1 MKSKSILRTAL
12 ALLVSAGAFSLV
24 ASPVSAAVGVTLSK
38 TTKLSDLQVVSIK
51 LSSIPAGQGVYIS
64 QCFKAQIGQ
73 RAATGLICNG
83 SLTEQGTM
91 IWATADASRGS
102 QPVTDVLTLMLRSS
116 FTKVD
121 ANKVSTT
128 YECGANNCSIFVYRD
143 HRGITDTALD
153 TVVPLKFLPTQDVTV
168 ASLGLKKDGAKY
180 KAGTSVSIS
189 ASKLVTSKGQQ
200 VFVTSPET
208 RSICTTTG
216 TSSVKIEF
224 RKPGIC
230 SVTLSA
236 EGSKNLDQMIKTIT
250 YIVK

>member
-1 MKSKSILRTAL
+1 MKKSSVRCAL
-12 ALLVSAGAFSLV
+12 ALVVATFSLSL
-24 ASPVSAAVGVTLSK
+24 ATSPVSAAVGVSLNQTD
-38 TTKLSDLQVVSIK
+38 KLADLQVVSIK
-51 LSSIPAGQGVYIS
+51 LASIPAGQGVYIS

-91 IWATADASRGS
+91 IWATTDASRGS
-102 QPVTDVLTLMLRSS
+102 QSASTELVLTLRSS

-128 YECGANNCSIFVYRD
+128 YECGLNNCSIFVYRD

-153 TVVPLKFLPTQDVTV
+153 TIVPLKFLPTQDVAV

-180 KAGTSVSIS
+180 KAGSSVSIS

>member
-64 QCFKAQIGQ
+64 QCFNAQIGQ

-143 HRGITDTALD
+143 HRGLTDTALD

-180 KAGTSVSIS
+180 AAGSSVSIS
-189 ASKLVTSKGQQ
+189 ASKLVTTKGKR
-200 VFVTSPET
+200 VVVSSSET
-208 RSICTTTG
+208 RSVCSTTG
-216 TSSVKIEF
+216 TSTVVLRF
-224 RKPGIC
+224 RKAGVC
-230 SVTLSA
+230 SVTLAA
-236 EGSKNLDQMIKTIT
+236 EGTSNLDQMIKTVT

>member
-24 ASPVSAAVGVTLSK
+24 ASPVSAAVGVSLNQTD
-38 TTKLSDLQVVSIK
+38 KLADLQVVSIK

-64 QCFKAQIGQ
+64 QCFKAQMGQ

-91 IWATADASRGS
+91 IWATTDASRGS
-102 QPVTDVLTLMLRSS
+102 QSASTELVLTLRSS

-121 ANKVSTT
+121 ANNVSTT
-128 YECGANNCSIFVYRD
+128 YDCGAKNCSIFVYRD
-143 HRGITDTALD
+143 HRGLADTALD
-153 TVVPLKFLPTQDVTV
+153 TIVPLKFLPTQDVTL

-180 KAGTSVSIS
+180 VAGNSVSIS
-189 ASKLVTSKGQQ
+189 ASKLVTTKGQQ
-200 VFVTSPET
+200 VLVTSPET

>member
-1 MKSKSILRTAL
+1 MKKSSVRCAL
-12 ALLVSAGAFSLV
+12 ALVVATFSLSL
-24 ASPVSAAVGVTLSK
+24 ATSPVSAAVGVSLNQTD
-38 TTKLSDLQVVSIK
+38 KLADLQVVSIK
-51 LSSIPAGQGVYIS
+51 LASVPAGQGVYIS

-91 IWATADASRGS
+91 IWATTDASRGS
-102 QPVTDVLTLMLRSS
+102 QSASTELVLTLRSS

-128 YECGANNCSIFVYRD
+128 YECGVNNCSIFVYRD
-143 HRGITDTALD
+143 HRGLTDTALD
-153 TVVPLKFLPTQDVTV
+153 TIVPIKFLPTQDVAV
-168 ASLGLKKDGAKY
+168 SSLGLKKDGAKY
-180 KAGTSVSIS
+180 VAGSSVSIS

>member
-1 MKSKSILRTAL
+1 MKKSSVRCAL
-12 ALLVSAGAFSLV
+12 ALVVATFSLSL
-24 ASPVSAAVGVTLSK
+24 ATSPVSAAVGVSLNQTD
-38 TTKLSDLQVVSIK
+38 KLADLQVVSIK
-51 LSSIPAGQGVYIS
+51 LASIPAGQGVYIS
-64 QCFKAQIGQ
+64 QCFKAQVGQ

-91 IWATADASRGS
+91 IWATTDASRGS
-102 QPVTDVLTLMLRSS
+102 QSASTELVLTLRSS

-121 ANKVSTT
+121 ANNVSKT
-128 YECGANNCSIFVYRD
+128 YDCGAKNCSIFVYRD
-143 HRGITDTALD
+143 HRGLTDTALD
-153 TVVPLKFLPTQDVTV
+153 TIVPIKFLPSQDVTI

-189 ASKLVTSKGQQ
+189 ASKLVSSKGQQ

-236 EGSKNLDQMIKTIT
+236 EGSKNLDQMIKIIT

>member
-1 MKSKSILRTAL
+1 MKKSSLRCAL
-12 ALLVSAGAFSLV
+12 ALVVATFSLSL
-24 ASPVSAAVGVTLSK
+24 ATSPVSAAVGVSLNQTD
-38 TTKLSDLQVVSIK
+38 KLADLQVVSIK
-51 LSSIPAGQGVYIS
+51 LASIPAGQGVYIS

-91 IWATADASRGS
+91 IWATTDASRGS
-102 QPVTDVLTLMLRSS
+102 QSASTELVLKLRSS

-128 YECGANNCSIFVYRD
+128 YECGLNNCSIFVYRD

-153 TVVPLKFLPTQDVTV
+153 TIVPLKFLPTQDVAV

-200 VFVTSPET
+200 VLVTSPET

>member
-1 MKSKSILRTAL
+1 MKKSSVRCAL
-12 ALLVSAGAFSLV
+12 ALVVATFSLSL
-24 ASPVSAAVGVTLSK
+24 AISPVLAAVGVTLNQ
-38 TTKLSDLQVVSIK
+38 TEKLADLQVISIK
-51 LSSIPAGQGVYIS
+51 LASVPAGQGVYVS

-91 IWATADASRGS
+91 IWATTDASRGS
-102 QPVTDVLTLMLRSS
+102 QSASTELVLTLRSS

-121 ANKVSTT
+121 ANNVSKT
-128 YECGANNCSIFVYRD
+128 YDCGAKNCSIFVYRD

-153 TVVPLKFLPTQDVTV
+153 TIMPIKFLPSQDVAI
-168 ASLGLKKDGAKY
+168 ASLGVKKDGAKY
-180 KAGTSVSIS
+180 KAGSSVSIS

>member
-1 MKSKSILRTAL
+1 MKKLSLRCAL
-12 ALLVSAGAFSLV
+12 ALVVATFSLSL
-24 ASPVSAAVGVTLSK
+24 ATSPVSAAVGVSLNQTD
-38 TTKLSDLQVVSIK
+38 KLADLQVVSIK
-51 LSSIPAGQGVYIS
+51 LASFPAGQGVYIS

-91 IWATADASRGS
+91 IWATTDASRGS
-102 QPVTDVLTLMLRSS
+102 QSASTELVLTLRSS

-128 YECGANNCSIFVYRD
+128 YECGVNNCSIFVYRD
-143 HRGITDTALD
+143 HRGLTDTALD
-153 TVVPLKFLPTQDVTV
+153 TIVPIKFLPTQDVAV
-168 ASLGLKKDGAKY
+168 SSLGLKKDGAKY
-180 KAGTSVSIS
+180 VAGTSVSIS

>member
-24 ASPVSAAVGVTLSK
+24 ASPVSAAVGVTLSQ

-116 FTKVD
+116 FAKVD
-121 ANKVSTT
+121 ANRVSTT
-128 YECGANNCSIFVYRD
+128 YECGVNNCSIFVYRD

-180 KAGTSVSIS
+180 AAGSSVSIS
-189 ASKLVTSKGQQ
+189 ASKLVTNKGQR
-200 VFVTSPET
+200 VVVTSSET
-208 RSICTTTG
+208 RSICSTTG
-216 TSSVKIEF
+216 TSTVVISF
-224 RKPGIC
+224 RKAGVC
-230 SVTLSA
+230 SVTFAA
-236 EGSKNLDQMIKTIT
+236 EGTSNLDQMIKTVT

>member
-1 MKSKSILRTAL
+1 MKKSSVRCAL
-12 ALLVSAGAFSLV
+12 ALVVATFSLSL
-24 ASPVSAAVGVTLSK
+24 ATSPVSAAVGVSLNQTD
-38 TTKLSDLQVVSIK
+38 KLADLQVVSIK
-51 LSSIPAGQGVYIS
+51 LASVPAGQGVYIS

-91 IWATADASRGS
+91 IWATTDASRGS
-102 QPVTDVLTLMLRSS
+102 QSASTELVLTLRSS

-128 YECGANNCSIFVYRD
+128 YECGVNNCSIFVYRD
-143 HRGITDTALD
+143 HRGLTDTALD
-153 TVVPLKFLPTQDVTV
+153 TIVPIKFLPTQDVAV
-168 ASLGLKKDGAKY
+168 SSLGLKKDGAKY
-180 KAGTSVSIS
+180 VAGTSVSIS

>member
-12 ALLVSAGAFSLV
+12 ALLVSAGAFSLI

-128 YECGANNCSIFVYRD
+128 YECGVNNCSIFVYRD

-180 KAGTSVSIS
+180 AAGSSVSIS
-189 ASKLVTSKGQQ
+189 ASKLVTTKGQR
-200 VFVTSPET
+200 VVVTSSET
-208 RSICTTTG
+208 RSICSTTG
-216 TSSVKIEF
+216 TSTVVISF
-224 RKPGIC
+224 RKAGVC
-230 SVTLSA
+230 SVTLAA
-236 EGSKNLDQMIKTIT
+236 EGTSNLDQMIKTVT

>member
-91 IWATADASRGS
+91 IWATTDASRGS
-102 QPVTDVLTLMLRSS
+102 QSASTELVLTLRSS

-121 ANKVSTT
+121 ANNVSKT
-128 YECGANNCSIFVYRD
+128 YDCGAKNCSIFVYRD
-143 HRGITDTALD
+143 HRGLTDTALD
-153 TVVPLKFLPTQDVTV
+153 TIVPIKFLPSQDVTI

-189 ASKLVTSKGQQ
+189 ASKLVSSKGQQ

-236 EGSKNLDQMIKTIT
+236 EGSKNLDQMIKIIT

>member
-24 ASPVSAAVGVTLSK
+24 ASPVSAVVGVTIDQ
-38 TTKLSDLQVVSIK
+38 TTKLGDLQVVSIK

-64 QCFKAQIGQ
+64 QCFKPQMGQ

-91 IWATADASRGS
+91 IWATMDAARGS
-102 QPVTDVLTLMLRSS
+102 QSATGQLTLMLRSS

-121 ANKVSTT
+121 TNNVITT
-128 YECGANNCSIFVYRD
+128 YECGLKNCSIFVYRD
-143 HRGITDTALD
+143 HRGLADTALD
-153 TVVPLKFLPTQDVTV
+153 TIAPLRFLPTQDVAV

-180 KAGTSVSIS
+180 KAGTSVSIG
-189 ASKLVTSKGQQ
+189 ASKLVTTKGQP
-200 VFVTSPET
+200 VVVTSSET
-208 RSICTTTG
+208 RSICSTSGTTSVVISFKKAG
-216 TSSVKIEF
+216 T
-224 RKPGIC
+224 C
-230 SVTLSA
+230 SVTLGA
-236 EGSKNLDQMIKTIT
+236 EGSANLDEMIKILT